1 MCVKVDVVCN
11 FCFAGT
17 SIVLDRAENLLHDSF
32 GDENYWAIRRSM
44 RFASKLVRI
53 GDKFRKENLDSEDVK
68 DDTVLAV
75 KWEDH
80 K

>member
-1 MCVKVDVVCN
+1 M
-11 FCFAGT
+11 
-17 SIVLDRAENLLHDSF
+17 LHDSF

-53 GDKFRKENLDSEDVK
+53 GDKFRKVNLDSEDVK